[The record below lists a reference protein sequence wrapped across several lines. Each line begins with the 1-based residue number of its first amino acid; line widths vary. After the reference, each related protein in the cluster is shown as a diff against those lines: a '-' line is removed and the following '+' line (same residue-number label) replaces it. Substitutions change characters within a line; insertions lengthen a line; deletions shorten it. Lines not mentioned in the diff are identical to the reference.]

1 MKFIIKNNYAIL
13 KVEEKAKVNLYHL
26 IDLDT
31 GDKVTALGVKTDTEL
46 KNLDVVSVSLSLS
59 VKTERIET
67 KKDGLKYLQVAN
79 TFVSKIEKVSV

>member
-1 MKFIIKNNYAIL
+1 
-13 KVEEKAKVNLYHL
+13 L

>member
-67 KKDGLKYLQVAN
+67 
-79 TFVSKIEKVSV
+79 